1 MVMRSVTPAP
11 VTAQGASKFSLKN
24 KPKEIL
30 IENWKP
36 FEKNTLRGF
45 LDLLLP
51 SGLMLRGCTYHIKD
65 GARWIGLPAR
75 QYRNSD
81 GADTWTPVVEILDKT
96 ARTRFQAAALESLDK
111 FLESQS

>member
-1 MVMRSVTPAP
+1 MSIHTLASAP
-11 VTAQGASKFSLKN
+11 VKAQGASKFSLKN

-36 FEKNTLRGF
+36 FEKKTLRGF

-51 SGLMLRGCTYHIKD
+51 SGLILRGCTYHIED
-65 GARWIGLPAR
+65 GLPAR

-81 GADTWTPVVEILDKT
+81 GADTRTPVVEILDKT